1 MEMNISEENSTLT
14 DCRLRFDK
22 FDFKVQAAL
31 RSVIGLLSAVCCAL
45 VIFIIVLFKKYTFYT
60 QRLILYLAIAAMI
73 HAFSFS
79 LTRVNYYTPRPIED
93 YYCNF
98 GALLNHYT
106 AANEVLS
113 VCFMTLNLVVK
124 AVCNRS
130 TAKAEPFI
138 VVAIFLLPAT
148 WCWVPYVLEGGYGT
162 GKGWCT
168 IRTLNADCTPYRYEV
183 WLQFGLRY
191 IPLYTLMLIIIIS
204 IVLLG
209 IRVNMGSMKWVGKW
223 DTVDSAIRENLK
235 REILSIIWYPII
247 FILFNIFSLI
257 NQIYTTVHPNPKD
270 LPAAYSVL
278 IYLGVLTTPLR
289 GAFIALAFALDR
301 ETRKRLRLTQC
312 RAACLEWVRRK
323 ETVQDF
329 ALKSNKFVE
338 SYYTAPYHAIKESTP
353 M

>member
-1 MEMNISEENSTLT
+1 MEMNMSEENSTFT
-14 DCRLRFDK
+14 DCRLPFDK
-22 FDFKVQAAL
+22 LDFKVQAAL
-31 RSVIGLLSAVCCAL
+31 RSVIGLFSAVCCAL

-73 HAFSFS
+73 HAFSFC
-79 LTRVNYYTPRPIED
+79 LTRVNYTSPRPIED
-93 YYCNF
+93 DYCKF

-130 TAKAEPFI
+130 TVKAEPFI
-138 VVAIFLLPAT
+138 VVTIFLLPAT
-148 WCWVPYVLEGGYGT
+148 WSWVPYVLEGYGT
-162 GKGWCT
+162 AKGWCT
-168 IRTLNADCTPYRYEV
+168 IRTLNADCTPYRYEA

-191 IPLYTLMLIIIIS
+191 IPLYTLMLITIIS
-204 IVLLG
+204 IVLVG
-209 IRVNMGSMKWVGKW
+209 VRVNMGSMKWVGKW

-235 REILSIIWYPII
+235 KEILSIIWYPII
-247 FILFNIFSLI
+247 FIMFTIFSLI
-257 NQIYTTVHPNPKD
+257 NQIYTAIHTDPKD
-270 LPAAYSVL
+270 LPTAYFVL
-278 IYLGVLTTPLR
+278 IYLRVLTTPLR

-301 ETRKRLRLTQC
+301 ETRKRLRPTQC

-323 ETVQDF
+323 ETVKEF
-329 ALKSNKFVE
+329 ALKASPFRE
-338 SYYTAPYHAIKESTP
+338 SYYTAPYHELKESTP